1 MMRGDL
7 SWERMRERERLEGTE
22 SNKNGKIVNNNT
34 RNLYRPSYLER
45 RRDEWVRVTTY
56 LHCKRYLTT

>member
-1 MMRGDL
+1 MR
-7 SWERMRERERLEGTE
+7 ERERERERERLEGTE

-45 RRDEWVRVTTY
+45 RRDE
-56 LHCKRYLTT
+56 